1 MSERDAKLESM
12 TEKIQPAKKSKSF
25 KFGLGLIILSLVLW
39 VSPLCIPFTPLSV
52 SEKISATVALLI
64 AAEILFWVG
73 AVFVGKQYA
82 QNIKNWFNPTKWKKN

>member
-1 MSERDAKLESM
+1 M
-12 TEKIQPAKKSKSF
+12 TKNVKRAKKSKTF

-39 VSPLCIPFTPLSV
+39 VSPLGIPFTPLSV

-73 AVFVGKQYA
+73 AVFIGKEYS
-82 QNIKNWFNPTKWKKN
+82 NKIKSWLDPRRNFKKK